1 MAAAM
6 AVVLVYAAAELTH
19 MMSSIYIY
27 MIYRILYTCIFNI
40 PTLFFFIILIEINIL
55 VQQRGMYLYLND

>member
-6 AVVLVYAAAELTH
+6 AAVLVYAAAELTH

-40 PTLFFFIILIEINIL
+40 PTLFFLIILIEINIL
-55 VQQRGMYLYLND
+55 VQQRGMYLYLNA

>member
-6 AVVLVYAAAELTH
+6 AAVLVYAAAELTL
-19 MMSSIYIY
+19 MMSSIYMY
-27 MIYRILYTCIFNI
+27 MIYRILYTCILNI

-55 VQQRGMYLYLND
+55 VQQRGMYLYLNA

>member
-6 AVVLVYAAAELTH
+6 AAVLVYAAAELTH

-27 MIYRILYTCIFNI
+27 MIYRILYTFILNS

-55 VQQRGMYLYLND
+55 VQQRGMYLYLNA